1 MSAAR
6 CTCCQGRCTCG
17 GRRVTLGL
25 PLAVFSDTTLCDHA
39 DHEARLITDGTRA
52 LAYTVVAGYDLTV
65 TREHTTL
72 TASCNATHR
81 DEEWCPGTYTWDLAT
96 PAWTGD
102 RETVDLLSSYGA
114 PVETTD
120 AHDAAVQG

>member
-1 MSAAR
+1 MS
-6 CTCCQGRCTCG
+6 TPPLMPLVG
-17 GRRVTLGL
+17 GI
-25 PLAVFSDTTLCDHA
+25 LAVYSDTTLCDHA

-52 LAYTVVAGYDLTV
+52 VDYVMVVDHDLLTV

-72 TASCNATHR
+72 TAGCPVTHHG
-81 DEEWCPGTYTWDLAT
+81 ETCPGTLTWDLAT

-102 RETVDLLSSYGA
+102 RETLNTLAEHGS